1 MASILKSQAAFE
13 ERARECGLTQ
23 GELDVL
29 VRKGLTSLSLLA
41 FSVSTPGEVPQEA
54 ELRSTLDPTEPA
66 NVPASGPVCTSQVD
80 VRGSNPFDCSAEELD
95 WRRE

>member
-1 MASILKSQAAFE
+1 MASILKSQAVFE

-23 GELDVL
+23 SELDVL
-29 VRKGLTSLSLLA
+29 ALKGLTSLSLLA

-66 NVPASGPVCTSQVD
+66 NVPLRARVCTSQVD
-80 VRGSNPFDCSAEELD
+80 VRSSNPFDCPAEELD
-95 WRRE
+95 